1 VADAGKLLKREASVF
16 NGVVTEQL
24 RLWRSKETEALR
36 VIEAK
41 RKELEA
47 QGVRLD
53 MGFIA
58 GGHRG
63 RAHHGGIAGTHARL
77 RARRRGPVDLRPAA
91 RVVSPED
98 GRRRTCSRD

>member
-1 VADAGKLLKREASVF
+1 LKAIIAGVTKLETHVADAGKLLKREASVF

-53 MGFIA
+53 MGFISKLA
-58 GGHRG
+58 KDEASTR
-63 RAHHGGIAGTHARL
+63 
-77 RARRRGPVDLRPAA
+77 
-91 RVVSPED
+91 
-98 GRRRTCSRD
+98 SRSKRSTPGSRIWQS